1 MNGWH
6 GKQAGFRADLAIRG
20 AGVTLQGD
28 AYEHPVDTPSGRRS
42 DGNLLARWSK
52 ALGDGSFR
60 RCGCRPPDDEMGEG
74 EYCGCRN
81 VIFHATCGSTKRTIH
96 S

>member
-6 GKQAGFRADLAIRG
+6 GKQAGFRADLALRG

-42 DGNLLARWSK
+42 GRQPAGALEQGAR
-52 ALGDGSFR
+52 R
-60 RCGCRPPDDEMGEG
+60 RI
-74 EYCGCRN
+74 
-81 VIFHATCGSTKRTIH
+81 VS
-96 S
+96 